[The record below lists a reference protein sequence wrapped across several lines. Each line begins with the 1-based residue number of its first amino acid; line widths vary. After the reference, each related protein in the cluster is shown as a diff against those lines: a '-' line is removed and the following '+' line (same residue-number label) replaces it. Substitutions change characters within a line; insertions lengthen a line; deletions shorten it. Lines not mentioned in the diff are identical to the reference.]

1 MLVVAPNIRI
11 PLEEFQFTF
20 VRSAGPGGQNVN
32 KLNTKAV
39 LRWPVAASP
48 HLPDAVRSRFTAKY
62 GKRLTG
68 GGELV
73 LTSQRFRDQSRNRAD
88 CLEKLHDMLLS
99 VATAPIKR
107 KRTRPTLASRERR
120 LGDKRR
126 RSQHKQLRR
135 HRPHDSSA
143 AD

>member
-1 MLVVAPNIRI
+1 MLVVTPTIRI
-11 PLEEFQFTF
+11 PLDEIAFTF

-39 LRWPVAASP
+39 LRWPIAASP
-48 HLPDAVRSRFTAKY
+48 SLPDAVRSRFVVKY
-62 GKRLTG
+62 ANRLTND
-68 GGELV
+68 GELV

-88 CLEKLHDMLLS
+88 CLDKLREMLLS
-99 VATAPIKR
+99 VAKPPVKR
-107 KRTRPTLASRERR
+107 KRTKPTLASRERR
-120 LGDKRR
+120 LTEKRR

-135 HRPHDSSA
+135 HRSNNSD

>member
-1 MLVVAPNIRI
+1 MLDVAPNIRI
-11 PLEEFQFTF
+11 PLDAFQFTF

-39 LRWPVAASP
+39 LRWPVATSP
-48 HLPDAVRSRFTAKY
+48 HLPEAVRARFAAKY
-62 GKRLTG
+62 ANRLTG

-99 VATAPIKR
+99 VATAPVKR
-107 KRTRPTLASRERR
+107 KRTRPTLA
-120 LGDKRR
+120 
-126 RSQHKQLRR
+126 
-135 HRPHDSSA
+135 
-143 AD
+143 